1 MAMALDQ
8 YTLEV
13 IVVSVFA
20 IIDAIYRFVA
30 VKKKVAGEV
39 WTQAVNY
46 VAADADV
53 IIVGAG
59 VTDSALAHTFGKVR
73 QILHFFLFF
82 LSQ

>member
-39 WTQAVNY
+39 
-46 VAADADV
+46 
-53 IIVGAG
+53 
-59 VTDSALAHTFGKVR
+59 
-73 QILHFFLFF
+73 
-82 LSQ
+82 